1 MQLNSDSPAPA
12 ETDTSPD
19 TSPAPSNEES
29 VTNSKTKGGCCAS
42 WKKFFLYDCG
52 RKDVQ
57 AFYFNQV
64 GRSILFISFMFLSL
78 GVLQLA
84 YQSAG
89 CPQNEN
95 GSYINCGE
103 KVYGMLPS
111 DILAMMA
118 LVGGLS
124 TAAFMPY
131 AGAVVDFSD
140 HRLTF
145 GRVCAVLLVLTN
157 VAQIFI
163 FPSTWF
169 AMVIAQSF
177 IAAST
182 FMANSMVMWSYVN
195 APSDHVL
202 HGITASGRLWET
214 IGMLGFFVV
223 VGVVQFTSGWD
234 SVSVARF
241 SQVLASVVGGVGLFL
256 AYKRYEPVKAV
267 KTLESGKSLYIAGI
281 VEIAKTAASLWKTE
295 PSAFVFLMASIF
307 NEAAISSF
315 TNLSITYL
323 AEQLQMSSTSIVIFI
338 MINFVTNPLGV
349 LIHRYVAR
357 KLGHKKNYLLCV
369 AYTLL
374 ITAFLIAF
382 VYDPSHAKIAFLF
395 SVIYGI
401 AYGWYY
407 PSSNGYFVSIVPQ
420 EKVTEL
426 WGFNSF
432 CSVSLSWAPPAIFI
446 ALNQGTG
453 SLRLGLVGTC
463 IFLFVGLCIAVF
475 IPEVGVAKGT
485 DEEQGVKGQVAARS
499 PHFKLPNH
507 TQSIKASAAAA
518 AAANST

>member
-1 MQLNSDSPAPA
+1 
-12 ETDTSPD
+12 
-19 TSPAPSNEES
+19 
-29 VTNSKTKGGCCAS
+29 
-42 WKKFFLYDCG
+42 
-52 RKDVQ
+52 
-57 AFYFNQV
+57 
-64 GRSILFISFMFLSL
+64 MFLSL

-241 SQVLASVVGGVGLFL
+241 SQALASVVGGVGLFL

-349 LIHRYVAR
+349 LIHRLVNKA
-357 KLGHKKNYLLCV
+357 LLCFLV
-369 AYTLL
+369 LIQAY
-374 ITAFLIAF
+374 
-382 VYDPSHAKIAFLF
+382 
-395 SVIYGI
+395 
-401 AYGWYY
+401 
-407 PSSNGYFVSIVPQ
+407 IV
-420 EKVTEL
+420 
-426 WGFNSF
+426 
-432 CSVSLSWAPPAIFI
+432 
-446 ALNQGTG
+446 
-453 SLRLGLVGTC
+453 
-463 IFLFVGLCIAVF
+463 
-475 IPEVGVAKGT
+475 
-485 DEEQGVKGQVAARS
+485 
-499 PHFKLPNH
+499 
-507 TQSIKASAAAA
+507 
-518 AAANST
+518 

>member
-1 MQLNSDSPAPA
+1 MSTQLNSDLPAPA

-19 TSPAPSNEES
+19 TSPAPSNEEA
-29 VTNSKTKGGCCAS
+29 VTQNTNNKGGCCTS
-42 WKKFFLYDCG
+42 WKKFFLYDSG

-118 LVGGLS
+118 LIGGLS

-157 VAQIFI
+157 IAQIFI

-195 APSDHVL
+195 APNDHVL

-223 VGVVQFTSGWD
+223 VGVVQFRSGWD

-241 SQVLASVVGGVGLFL
+241 SQALASVVGGIGLFL

-267 KTLESGKSLYIAGI
+267 KTLENGKSLYIAGI
-281 VEIAKTAASLWKTE
+281 VEIAKTAVSLWKTE
-295 PSAFVFLMASIF
+295 PSAFVYLIASIF
-307 NEAAISSF
+307 TEAAISSF

-323 AEQLQMSSTSIVIFI
+323 AEQIQMSSTSIVVFI

-349 LIHRYVAR
+349 LIHRNVAR
-357 KLGHKKNYLLCV
+357 KIGHKKNYLLCV
-369 AYTLL
+369 AYTLI
-374 ITAFLIAF
+374 ITAFLIGF
-382 VYDPSHAKIAFLF
+382 VYEPSHANVAFLF
-395 SVIYGI
+395 SVIYGV

-475 IPEVGVAKGT
+475 IPEVVVAGGT
-485 DEEQGVKGQVAARS
+485 DEEKGGDAVKGQVAA
-499 PHFKLPNH
+499 
-507 TQSIKASAAAA
+507 
-518 AAANST
+518 